1 MNSTD
6 RPIVRITDTAD
17 LLALIPFLLGFQPNS
32 SLVLL
37 AIRETSSILIGAR
50 LDLPAED
57 EPLQALRA
65 GVDEVLTKINPGPD
79 IYVVLAGYGPAEL
92 VQRAVD
98 VAVAALRATGIPT
111 GPVLRVDAGRYW
123 QLDCL
128 DPACCP
134 PEGTSFDPSTSP
146 VTAAA
151 VYAGVVTA
159 SSRDALADNLAPVT
173 GPARASMIIATVR
186 SCQFF
191 IELLEGAAAAAGS
204 DPDSALDTPV
214 GQAMQSAACTYVT
227 QAMDSFRAGQPIDD
241 ECAAALTVLLDIVSV
256 RDFAAQHATSA
267 PCQQMWTD
275 LVRRAE
281 PTFVAAPAS
290 LLALTAMRAGH
301 IALAKAALQRALDA
315 DPEYRLAQLLAA
327 TIDAGIDPATVTKVL
342 TG

>member
-6 RPIVRITDTAD
+6 RPTVRITDTAD
-17 LLALIPFLLGFQPNS
+17 LLALIPFRLGFQPHS

-37 AIRETSSILIGAR
+37 AVRERSGILIGAR
-50 LDLPAED
+50 LDLPAAE
-57 EPLQALRA
+57 EPLQALRG
-65 GVDEVLTKINPGPD
+65 GVDEMLAKITPGPG
-79 IYVVLAGYGPAEL
+79 IYVVLAGYGPAEP

-98 VAVAALRATGIPT
+98 VAVAALHAAGIPT

-123 QLDCL
+123 HLDCV

-134 PEGTSFDPSTSP
+134 PEGRSFEPSTSP

-159 SSRDALADNLAPVT
+159 SSRDALSDNLAPVT
-173 GPARASMIIATVR
+173 GPARAAMIIATVR

-191 IELLEGAAAAAGS
+191 IELLEGAAAAAGT
-204 DPDSALDTPV
+204 DPDSGLDTTV

-227 QAMDSFRAGQPIDD
+227 EAMDSYRAGQPIDD
-241 ECAAALTVLLDIVSV
+241 EYAAALTVLLDIVSV
-256 RDFAAQHATSA
+256 RDFAAQHATSE
-267 PCQQMWTD
+267 PCQQMWHD

-281 PTFVAAPAS
+281 PPYVAAPAS
-290 LLALTAMRAGH
+290 LLALTAMRVGH
-301 IALAKAALQRALDA
+301 MALAKAALQRALDA

-327 TIDAGIDPATVTKVL
+327 TIDAGIDPATVIKVL